1 MLLGLMM
8 MVISM
13 IIKGSQRS
21 GAKQLAAHLLKT
33 EENEHVEIHEVR
45 GFYTTDK
52 NIYNALHEIKTLSCA
67 TNCKQYMFSV
77 SLNPPQDERAPI
89 EYFEHAV
96 SQIEDRLNL
105 KDQPRIIVFHEK
117 EGRRHAHCVWSRI
130 DHQEM
135 KAINLPH
142 YKNRLNE
149 ISKDLFLKYDWS
161 LPKGYT
167 DRQYSNPLNFTLQ
180 EWQQAKRANEDT
192 RVLKSLMKQ
201 AWERSDNKAA
211 FMNALSEHGF
221 TLARGERRGY
231 VAVDYKG
238 EIYSLSRWTGAKTK
252 ALKQKIGAPQ
262 DLPSVEQAKQA
273 LAEKMTPV
281 LQQYIQDIH
290 KQRSKNYKPLQN
302 AIHTLKRQ
310 HQKERAQLDT
320 AQNERRVDEE
330 RQRQNR
336 LPRGIIKNILSRITG
351 KYQRIQKQNAEETKQ
366 CFKRDNIERQK
377 LVEKQLDTRQ
387 KLQERVHHVREDHNS
402 ISLQLRKDIGTY
414 MEMKEKQPEAM
425 FEFSGQKNDTEYYR
439 TM

>member
-1 MLLGLMM
+1 MPSGLMM

-52 NIYNALHEIKTLSCA
+52 NIYNALHEIKTLSSA

-89 EYFEHAV
+89 EYFEHAA

-161 LPKGYT
+161 LPKGYI

-201 AWERSDNKAA
+201 AWERSDNKAS
-211 FMNALSEHGF
+211 FMNALNEHGF
-221 TLARGERRGY
+221 TLARGDRRGY

-273 LAEKMTPV
+273 IADKMTPV

-310 HQKERAQLDT
+310 HQKERAQLDA
-320 AQNERRVDEE
+320 AQNERRVNEE
-330 RQRQNR
+330 QQRQNR
-336 LPRGIIKNILSRITG
+336 LPKGIIKNILSRITG
-351 KYQRIQKQNAEETKQ
+351 KYQRIQKQNAEETMQ
-366 CFKRDNIERQK
+366 CAKRDYTERQK
-377 LVEKQLDTRQ
+377 LVDKQLDTRQ
-387 KLQERVHHVREDHNS
+387 KLQDKIQNVRENHNS
-402 ISLQLRKDIGTY
+402 ISLQLRKDISTY
-414 MEMKEKQPEAM
+414 MEMKEKQPDAQ
-425 FEFSGQKNDTEYYR
+425 FEFTSQQNGLNLSR
-439 TM
+439 AL